1 MGRTNVAEGKTRRCI
16 ANEWSS
22 RYALAMKT
30 VVLARKH
37 RVGDEISE
45 TCENTMI
52 APSTTRGE
60 AVFRLL
66 FTLVRMR
73 G

>member
-1 MGRTNVAEGKTRRCI
+1 
-16 ANEWSS
+16 
-22 RYALAMKT
+22 MKP